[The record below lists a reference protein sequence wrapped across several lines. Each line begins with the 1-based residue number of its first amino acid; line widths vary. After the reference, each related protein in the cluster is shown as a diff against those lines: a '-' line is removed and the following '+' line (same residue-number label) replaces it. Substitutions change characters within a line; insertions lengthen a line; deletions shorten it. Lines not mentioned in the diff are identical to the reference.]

1 MVFYLNS
8 KVKENNNADYKN
20 LANPKSGA
28 PCDDNNSN
36 NRVATVREKSKNFL
50 KSQGNFKSLILA
62 KSGNS
67 TFQFTANKSSAQ
79 FFNTFS
85 S

>member
-1 MVFYLNS
+1 MVFDLNS
-8 KVKENNNADYKN
+8 KEKKNSNADYKN
-20 LANPKSGA
+20 LASPKSGA

-36 NRVATVREKSKNFL
+36 NRVATVREKSGNFL
-50 KSQGNFKSLILA
+50 KSQGKSFILA

-67 TFQFTANKSSAQ
+67 AFRFTANKSSAQ